1 MRKLWLLY
9 LLLGAYVAWTLFP
22 GADPEAGL
30 SFSSGVL
37 AALLLGVAVAG
48 GAAIV
53 SLLLLAIL
61 PNRPGTILGKHVFT
75 LTDSEFQEKNEISSM
90 SVRLDA
96 LRRHETTKH
105 FFLVTPTHVA
115 VIVPK
120 RALEAAPEFLRGLM
134 ERTKRV

>member
-1 MRKLWLLY
+1 
-9 LLLGAYVAWTLFP
+9 
-22 GADPEAGL
+22 
-30 SFSSGVL
+30 
-37 AALLLGVAVAG
+37 VAVAG
-48 GAAIV
+48 GAAIA

-120 RALEAAPEFLRGLM
+120 RALAPSWALSLPGCGLSMVPSSRYAPRSKYWAAFL
-134 ERTKRV
+134 